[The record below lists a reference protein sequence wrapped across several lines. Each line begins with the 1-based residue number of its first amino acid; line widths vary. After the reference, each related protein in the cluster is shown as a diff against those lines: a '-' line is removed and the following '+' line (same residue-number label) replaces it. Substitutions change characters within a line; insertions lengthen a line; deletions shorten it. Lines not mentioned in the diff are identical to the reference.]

1 MQRRIPEVGE
11 AIRVLRDGI
20 HSGRFVPGQR
30 LIEADLMKEFGVSR
44 SRIRE
49 AFRRLEAD
57 RLIDIQKN
65 RGASVR
71 RISRK
76 EVADTLEVLR
86 ATALLIAEKVAD
98 RAGSSDVRESI
109 KRSLGV
115 ARRFRRQLTEVD
127 QARQYMNENARFW
140 DVLIA
145 LCDNEVLSEVR
156 IRLETTLF
164 RLALEGARI
173 ATRRD
178 KWIVRHEEIL
188 QTLLSVNKTRLRR
201 LVVESV
207 NDVRDAMLALPD
219 SAFLKSSTA
228 ESAINPRAA
237 GRRARQRGQTAAKP
251 Q

>member
-1 MQRRIPEVGE
+1 MQRGGLEVTE
-11 AIRVLRDGI
+11 AIRAIRDGI

-30 LIEADLMKEFGVSR
+30 LIESDLMKEFGVSR

-76 EVADTLEVLR
+76 EVMDTLEVLR
-86 ATALLIAEKVAD
+86 ATALAIAEKVTD
-98 RAGSSDVRESI
+98 RAGSKGTRNAI
-109 KRSLGV
+109 KRSLEL
-115 ARRFRRQLTEVD
+115 AKRFRRQLTEVD

-140 DVLIA
+140 DVLID
-145 LCDNEVLSEVR
+145 LCDNEVLSETR
-156 IRLETTLF
+156 LRLETTLF

-173 ATRRD
+173 ATPRD

-188 QTLLSVNKTRLRR
+188 QTILARDKTRVRR
-201 LVVESV
+201 LVIESV
-207 NDVRDAMLALPD
+207 ADVRDAMLALPD
-219 SAFLKSSTA
+219 SAFLASAATEPTPAPRSLRSRKS
-228 ESAINPRAA
+228 
-237 GRRARQRGQTAAKP
+237 ARGSQS
-251 Q
+251 

>member
-1 MQRRIPEVGE
+1 MQRRGLEVTE
-11 AIRVLRDGI
+11 AIRAIRDGI

-30 LIEADLMKEFGVSR
+30 LIESDLMKEFGVSR

-76 EVADTLEVLR
+76 EVMDTLEVLR
-86 ATALLIAEKVAD
+86 ATALAIAEKVTD
-98 RAGSSDVRESI
+98 RAGSKGTRNAI
-109 KRSLGV
+109 KRSLEL
-115 ARRFRRQLTEVD
+115 AKRFRRQLTEVD

-140 DVLIA
+140 DVLID
-145 LCDNEVLSEVR
+145 LCDNEVLSETR
-156 IRLETTLF
+156 LRLETTLF

-173 ATRRD
+173 ATPRD

-188 QTLLSVNKTRLRR
+188 QTILARDKTRVRR
-201 LVVESV
+201 LVIESV
-207 NDVRDAMLALPD
+207 ADVRDAMLALPD
-219 SAFLKSSTA
+219 SAFLASAATEPTPAPRSLGSRKS
-228 ESAINPRAA
+228 
-237 GRRARQRGQTAAKP
+237 ARGSQS
-251 Q
+251 

>member
-1 MQRRIPEVGE
+1 MQRRIPDVSE
-11 AIRVLRDGI
+11 AIGIIRDGI

-76 EVADTLEVLR
+76 EVTDTLEVLR

-98 RAGSSDVRESI
+98 RAGSPEVREAI

-156 IRLETTLF
+156 MRLETTLF

-188 QTLLSVNKTRLRR
+188 QTVLAVNKTRLRR

-207 NDVRDAMLALPD
+207 SDVRDAMLALPD
-219 SAFLKSSTA
+219 SAFLNSGPT
-228 ESAINPRAA
+228 ESAITARDPRPRA
-237 GRRARQRGQTAAKP
+237 GLRSRSAAKP